1 MIGIDFGTTNSCV
14 AVRGAFG
21 DVEPVAVATGPRP
34 PYDTVLRTAVL
45 NPERD
50 RAPVGQDAINRARQ
64 RLNAG
69 DRYLESFKPYL
80 DEQKLRTW
88 MPVKVTVGYVYDP
101 LLESEL
107 ERTAT
112 QTLWVGGQYTRDELV
127 RGTAHVFSHLLQQ
140 ATRAGGELD
149 QIWLGMPVNFSSC
162 ARKRLICGLAQ
173 AWNEEGRA
181 FFEGYRD
188 VLSRVRFVLEP
199 VAVAAGPIRD
209 ALDVEDR
216 ENVLVFDHGGGTL
229 DLSLITFERRPEF
242 EHPVPVRE
250 LAALGSAEVAGRA
263 IDLHFRE
270 YLDSQSAFARA
281 TERRRAYA
289 VDGFVEECKQRLST
303 DSTGEA
309 WPGVFVGRD
318 EFERAIE
325 PVLAN
330 IEQLLRRAVDRAELT
345 LDGIDRVVL
354 TGGSS
359 LIPAVQARVAATFPH
374 LDEYRLL
381 RYDAADRRGV
391 ESAITEVAKGLVD
404 FGDRVATQSFF
415 EQVALWDVDISIGG
429 RRGFKRIVER
439 GTPYR
444 RNGDGTP
451 SLGRRVPLDPMPGE
465 GTSIGVYEDQL
476 GPRFQFGLAD
486 LPPLPD
492 GGELHIIMR
501 PERLLPAL
509 RVVGPDG
516 EVVIRDVRDSLDR
529 SDWCGQADVMHMSED
544 QLTRYFA
551 EDADYHPIA
560 GYKRF
565 ESSPLVRRLR
575 VGDLVEWCQ
584 DVDGA
589 GPGRRL
595 SRCRGEVVRIRD
607 IESGEFVDEMTSWE
621 PADYVF
627 DLREEGR
634 AETFR
639 MQGRNGSL
647 RLSPRPWRDY

>member
-45 NPERD
+45 NPQLGV
-50 RAPVGQDAINRARQ
+50 ALIGQEAINRARQ
-64 RLNAG
+64 RLTDE

-80 DEQKLRTW
+80 DEQKLRTSV
-88 MPVKVTVGYVYDP
+88 PVKVNVGYVYDP

-107 ERTAT
+107 ERIAT
-112 QTLWVGGQYTRDELV
+112 ETLWLGGQYTRNELV
-127 RGTAHVFSHLLQQ
+127 RGAAHIFSHLLQR
-140 ATRAGGELD
+140 ATNAGGELD

-162 ARKRLICGLAQ
+162 ARKRLICALAQ
-173 AWNEEGRA
+173 TWDEHGKG
-181 FFEGYRD
+181 FFAGYSD
-188 VLSRVRFVLEP
+188 ALKRVRFVLEP

-250 LAALGSAEVAGRA
+250 LAAVGSSDVAGRA

-270 YLDSQSAFARA
+270 YLDRQPSFARE
-281 TERRRAYA
+281 TKGRRAYA
-289 VDGFVEECKQRLST
+289 VDAFVEECKQRLST
-303 DSTGEA
+303 EATGEA

-318 EFERAIE
+318 EFERSIETVLRNIDRLVCTAI
-325 PVLAN
+325 
-330 IEQLLRRAVDRAELT
+330 DRADLT
-345 LDGIDRVVL
+345 PDQIDRVVM

-359 LIPAVQARVAATFPH
+359 LIPAVQAQVRAAFPH

-404 FGDRVATQSFF
+404 FGDRIATQSFF

-429 RRGFKRIVER
+429 KRGFKRIIDR
-439 GTPYR
+439 GTPYK

-451 SLGRRVPLDPMPGE
+451 ALGRRVPLEPIPGE

-476 GPRFQFGLAD
+476 GPRFMFGLAD
-486 LPPLPD
+486 LPQLPE
-492 GGELHIIMR
+492 GGELHIVLR

-509 RVVGPDG
+509 RVVDASGRVAQR
-516 EVVIRDVRDSLDR
+516 EIRDSRDP
-529 SDWCGQADVMHMSED
+529 SDWYAQADVMHMGEE
-544 QLTRYFA
+544 QLARYFA
-551 EDADYHPIA
+551 EDADYHPIN
-560 GYKRF
+560 GYTKF
-565 ESSPLVRRLR
+565 ESAPLVRRLR

-584 DVDGA
+584 DRDGS
-589 GPGRRL
+589 GPGRTLR
-595 SRCRGEVVRIRD
+595 RCRGEVIRIRE
-607 IESGEFVDEMTSWE
+607 IASGEFVDEMASWE
-621 PADYVF
+621 PAHYVF
-627 DLREEGR
+627 DLREKGR